1 MERYL
6 DGERRG
12 GGAAEVA
19 AELALLGDLL
29 QQRVAGDLPRAR
41 SPQGHLQ
48 QPEKNKKKISH
59 GRAMRRE
66 RNLPWRGE
74 EGEPGGGWRAAP
86 TWPAGRRRRW
96 ARPPRVGGRRRH
108 SLNWRPPGVWT
119 GLGEDGSFCWF

>member
-48 QPEKNKKKISH
+48 QPEKNKKKSATVERCGGRGIYHGVEKRGNLAVAGGRHRH
-59 GRAMRRE
+59 GR
-66 RNLPWRGE
+66 RG
-74 EGEPGGGWRAAP
+74 GDGDGR
-86 TWPAGRRRRW
+86 GRRAW
-96 ARPPRVGGRRRH
+96 
-108 SLNWRPPGVWT
+108 GVVVVT
-119 GLGEDGSFCWF
+119 R